1 MLELR
6 AIRRNLPNPHV
17 PDTIPSM
24 SIRLAL
30 AALAAVAIT
39 AEPVLTTIQP
49 TAAAGAVRLIVQGDD
64 MAAGHGINVATI
76 EAYKKGILRS
86 ANVIIPAPWLPEAAR
101 LLRENPEIDAG
112 IHLALTSEWEAIKWR
127 PLTTAPSLVD
137 EYGFFFPM
145 VTPRKG
151 FPDRTSLSESKIDLG
166 EVEREL
172 RAQIE
177 LAKKLIP
184 HVTYTWEHM
193 LFGMVSPDVRAIVTR
208 LTNEYGLI
216 APGPEL
222 GIRFLGRVW
231 DQADNGTVRAEK
243 LAAKLQGLAPGTWLM
258 VDHAATD
265 SPEIRAFGHLGYEA
279 VAADRTAVV
288 EAWTSPQVLAAVKA
302 RGIEL
307 TTYRALLKA
316 R

>member
-1 MLELR
+1 MLVR
-6 AIRRNLPNPHV
+6 AAWPLLP
-17 PDTIPSM
+17 
-24 SIRLAL
+24 LAVLL
-30 AALAAVAIT
+30 AHSPYLEGQA
-39 AEPVLTTIQP
+39 P
-49 TAAAGAVRLIVQGDD
+49 TAPAGPIRLIVQGDD

-86 ANVIIPAPWLPEAAR
+86 ANVIIPGPWLPEAAR

-137 EYGFFFPM
+137 AHGFFFPM
-145 VTPRKG
+145 VRPRQG
-151 FPDRTSLSESKIDLG
+151 FPANTSLSESKIDLG

-184 HVTYTWEHM
+184 HVTYASEHM
-193 LFGMVSPDVRAIVTR
+193 GFGGVSPDVRAIVAR
-208 LTNEYGLI
+208 LTKEYGLVV
-216 APGPEL
+216 PGPAL
-222 GIRFLGRVW
+222 GLQYLGRVW
-231 DQADNGTVRAEK
+231 DQADSGAVRADK
-243 LAAKLQGLAPGTWLM
+243 LAAKLASLAPGTWLT

-265 SPEIRAFGHLGYEA
+265 SPEMRAFGHLGYEQ

-288 EAWTSPQVLAAVKA
+288 EAWTSPKVLAAIKS

-307 TTYRALLKA
+307 TTFRALLE
-316 R
+316 RR